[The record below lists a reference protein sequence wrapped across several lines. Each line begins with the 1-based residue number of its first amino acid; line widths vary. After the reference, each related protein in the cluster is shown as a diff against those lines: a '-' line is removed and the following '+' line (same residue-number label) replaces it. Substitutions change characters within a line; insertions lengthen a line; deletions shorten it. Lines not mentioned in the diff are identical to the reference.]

1 MAGVFCLPPS
11 LRHAALD
18 FSMSRPAC
26 ISIRWSSSRSYA
38 DALSLL
44 DKLQSNRSIVNSIST
59 STRDM
64 NQDAIPE
71 MLNWTRRA
79 GYSPGDFAKHGLRC
93 IHVAGTK
100 GKGSVCALTESILL
114 QYRGDSSGN
123 GVQDGAR
130 KYLGKIGTYT
140 SPHLITVLE
149 RIRID
154 GSPISESL
162 FTRYFFELWNR
173 FSANAP
179 NSDPMSLDTK
189 PGYFRYL
196 TILALHTFLQE
207 GVESAIIECGIGG
220 EYDSTNILPSD
231 AVTVSAI
238 GRLGIDHIGMLGET
252 IDEIAWHKAGIM
264 KAGVPAFTIR
274 QIPAA
279 QIALEKRASEKG
291 VRLEIV
297 KPFTSGDSDAT
308 EIELAMEGAHQVEN
322 ASLAVPVAA
331 AHLRTVGITSGVP
344 VLNSLPLSVNNM
356 SEQFKRGL
364 KSAKLRGRFEIQNY
378 GNVEWLIDGAHTID
392 SIDAVGKWFVKRL
405 EAAIQRDSPPAA
417 TMLIFNQQDRDAEA
431 LIRKLITTISNGR
444 DFHPQ
449 TPACD
454 AGFNSLREIK
464 GKTPRVFTYAAF
476 CTNTPFKD
484 EVDQPDLQRQKH
496 MASVYSRLDRNPL
509 HKCYSSVEEAVEWA
523 LKVSEGD
530 GRLLVLVTGS
540 LHLVGG
546 LLRVLDKQHKK

>member
-1 MAGVFCLPPS
+1 M
-11 LRHAALD
+11 
-18 FSMSRPAC
+18 
-26 ISIRWSSSRSYA
+26 
-38 DALSLL
+38 
-44 DKLQSNRSIVNSIST
+44 
-59 STRDM
+59 
-64 NQDAIPE
+64 
-71 MLNWTRRA
+71 
-79 GYSPGDFAKHGLRC
+79 
-93 IHVAGTK
+93 
-100 GKGSVCALTESILL
+100 
-114 QYRGDSSGN
+114 
-123 GVQDGAR
+123 
-130 KYLGKIGTYT
+130 
-140 SPHLITVLE
+140 
-149 RIRID
+149 
-154 GSPISESL
+154 
-162 FTRYFFELWNR
+162 
-173 FSANAP
+173 
-179 NSDPMSLDTK
+179 
-189 PGYFRYL
+189 
-196 TILALHTFLQE
+196 
-207 GVESAIIECGIGG
+207 
-220 EYDSTNILPSD
+220 
-231 AVTVSAI
+231 
-238 GRLGIDHIGMLGET
+238 
-252 IDEIAWHKAGIM
+252 
-264 KAGVPAFTIR
+264 
-274 QIPAA
+274 
-279 QIALEKRASEKG
+279 
-291 VRLEIV
+291 
-297 KPFTSGDSDAT
+297 
-308 EIELAMEGAHQVEN
+308 EN

-392 SIDAVGKWFVKRL
+392 SIDAVGKWFLKRL